1 MSPAK
6 NPASTPSFRSILSR
20 GMLPA
25 ELPPAF
31 STASF
36 GQVVATQY
44 ASLPSVFTSAT
55 LNTNLLKHSFTRVG
69 IFRRPLGI
77 PNPLSF
83 VLLAKE
89 IADSW
94 TNISSH
100 IQQSPYSLSMPI
112 ASGKRA
118 IKPKHDMSDPL
129 ERRLEIR
136 TGAKFC
142 LRVDISQCYPS
153 LYTHSIPWAL
163 HTKNVAKARRNDNSL
178 LGNRLDLQIRRC
190 QDAQTIGVP
199 IGPDTSFVIAEII
212 LSTIDKE
219 LAKSAG
225 TRGFRFIDDY
235 EFCFPSFADADRAL
249 SRIQNLLED
258 YELRVN
264 PRKTQI
270 FELPAAL
277 DTSWASEIR
286 LLPVARNAKTQ
297 RFQLM
302 RIFDRAAVLS
312 KEYPSETV
320 LKYTVAK
327 IRNAKVAGTNHSFLE
342 SLLLQILS
350 ADPSVIAEV
359 LQTLIQIVAA
369 GHKLDIKR
377 LGEALNF
384 IVEAHAPQRH
394 DNEVAWALWACI
406 RFQVKLTPNA
416 VQALKECKSAVVG
429 ILALDAQKNGFAD
442 GLDTTWY
449 QSLMDDQELRDQ
461 NWLLAYEANVQ
472 GWLRSN
478 SPNDHVTKDPGFAF
492 LKAKGVRFYRL
503 VTNTSKI
510 PSRTVTFKKRT
521 LKNLPTSPAR
531 SIP

>member
-1 MSPAK
+1 M
-6 NPASTPSFRSILSR
+6 F
-20 GMLPA
+20 PA
-25 ELPPAF
+25 ELPPCF
-31 STASF
+31 STSSF
-36 GQVVATQY
+36 AGLVATQY
-44 ASLPSVFTSAT
+44 ASLPKVFTSASLRT
-55 LNTNLLKHSFTRVG
+55 KLLKHSFTRVG
-69 IFRRPLGI
+69 IYRRPLGI

-89 IADSW
+89 VADSW
-94 TNISSH
+94 ADISAH
-100 IQQSPYSLSMPI
+100 TQQSPYSLSIPV

-129 ERRLEIR
+129 ERRLKIR
-136 TGAKFC
+136 TGARFC

-163 HTKNVAKARRNDNSL
+163 HTKNVAKARRKDNSL
-178 LGNRLDLQIRRC
+178 LGNRLDLQVRRC

-199 IGPDTSFVIAEII
+199 IGPDTSLVISEII
-212 LSTIDKE
+212 LTAIDTE
-219 LAKSAG
+219 LAKSVG
-225 TRGFRFIDDY
+225 PRGLRFIDDY
-235 EFCFPSFADADRAL
+235 EFCFSTFADADRAL

-277 DTSWASEIR
+277 DTEWASEIR

-297 RFQLM
+297 RFQLT

-312 KEYPSETV
+312 KEYTSETV

-327 IRNAKVAGTNHSFLE
+327 IRNARVAPANRSFVE
-342 SLLLQILS
+342 SLLLQILA

-359 LQTLIQIVAA
+359 LQTLIRLAAA
-369 GHKLDIKR
+369 GHKLDTQQ
-377 LGEALNF
+377 LGEALNS

-406 RFQVKLTPNA
+406 RFQTKLTREA
-416 VQALKECKSAVVG
+416 VDALRECKSAVVG
-429 ILALDAQKNGFAD
+429 ILALDAQKNGLAD

-461 NWLLAYEANVQ
+461 NWLLSYEANVH
-472 GWLRSN
+472 GWLKSN
-478 SPNDHVTKDPGFAF
+478 SPKDHVTQDPGFAF
-492 LKAKGVRFYRL
+492 LKTKGVRFYRP
-503 VTNTSKI
+503 VTRTSAI
-510 PSRTVTFKKRT
+510 PSKSVTFKKKKAK
-521 LKNLPTSPAR
+521 LLPPSMAT